1 MKKNLKDMMR
11 SEFIGSEI
19 EVIDSKNK
27 SLIGLKGK
35 VINETKNT
43 LTIKTKDSRKKI
55 IKEQITIKI
64 NEKVIN
70 GEKISIR
77 PEERIKK

>member
-43 LTIKTKDSRKKI
+43 LTIKTKDSKKII

>member
-1 MKKNLKDMMR
+1 MMR

>member
-1 MKKNLKDMMR
+1 MR